1 MQEFINGKV
10 KEFWS
15 GSIIG
20 FIAGVKF
27 LFTGPMDW
35 GSLVLQYTI
44 KFIAVCVFAFMSGL
58 FTVMAKDFYDHKI
71 KNRLFKKKDK

>member
-1 MQEFINGKV
+1 MQEFINGKA

-27 LFTGPMDW
+27 LFNGPMDW

-44 KFIAVCVFAFMSGL
+44 KFIAVGVFAL
-58 FTVMAKDFYDHKI
+58 C
-71 KNRLFKKKDK
+71 

>member
-44 KFIAVCVFAFMSGL
+44 KFVRVCAFAFMSGL

>member
-44 KFIAVCVFAFMSGL
+44 KFIAVCVFAL
-58 FTVMAKDFYDHKI
+58 C
-71 KNRLFKKKDK
+71 

>member
-15 GSIIG
+15 GSMIG

-35 GSLVLQYTI
+35 GSLVLQYTL
-44 KFIAVCVFAFMSGL
+44 KFVAVCVFAFMSGL
-58 FTVMAKDFYDHKI
+58 FTVMANAFYDHKI

>member
-20 FIAGVKF
+20 FIAGFKF
-27 LFTGPMDW
+27 LFNGPMDW
-35 GSLVLQYTI
+35 DSLVRQYTL
-44 KFIAVCVFAFMSGL
+44 KFVAVCVFAFMSGL
-58 FTVMAKDFYDHKI
+58 FTVMAKDFYDH
-71 KNRLFKKKDK
+71 

>member
-27 LFTGPMDW
+27 LFNGPMDW

-44 KFIAVCVFAFMSGL
+44 KFLAVCVFAFMSGI
-58 FTVMAKDFYDHKI
+58 FTVMAKDFYDYKI